1 MEVQGSAEEGRYLSR
16 DRIREQGAA
25 TGQVIRGTAFPVG
38 EPRFRPRFR
47 PGNRVSGRGTAS
59 AQTGA
64 GVREAVV
71 TRGREGGKDATG
83 LGRGLGRGSLEAW
96 QGLKFLL
103 NVVGSQR
110 TVLSEAGI

>member
-1 MEVQGSAEEGRYLSR
+1 MQVQGKSSG
-16 DRIREQGAA
+16 EQ
-25 TGQVIRGTAFPVG
+25 
-38 EPRFRPRFR
+38 RFRQ
-47 PGNRVSGRGTAS
+47 GNSVSGRGTAS

-71 TRGREGGKDATG
+71 TRSREEGKDPTG
-83 LGRGLGRGSLEAW
+83 LGRGQGRGSLEAW

>member
-1 MEVQGSAEEGRYLSR
+1 MQLQGKSS
-16 DRIREQGAA
+16 
-25 TGQVIRGTAFPVG
+25 G
-38 EPRFRPRFR
+38 EPRFR

-83 LGRGLGRGSLEAW
+83 LGRGRGRGSLEAW

>member
-1 MEVQGSAEEGRYLSR
+1 MQLQGKSS
-16 DRIREQGAA
+16 
-25 TGQVIRGTAFPVG
+25 G
-38 EPRFRPRFR
+38 EPRFR